1 MSKAKGLL
9 SKIWFPIAVVA
20 FAAVQSFGGS
30 ISRGALNLRTFISEE
45 TAPEPDTVKYSN
57 EKIFTKFREA
67 GFKIEGDTTNY
78 DFGVEGEDT
87 SATRLT
93 ARDTIF
99 APDSLKDI
107 DPFRYKYYV
116 ALVDSL
122 THKQVRDSLIAAG
135 DSLDWPRLDSLYY
148 ADSTLAAKIKFEKW
162 YASLDKNA
170 RKKYDF
176 EQKMAAR
183 QKKVDS
189 TLAVKDSLLAI
200 RDSIREN
207 TPRILETFA
216 FPDSLKYKRIISWTR
231 DKYFNEI
238 TTHPID
244 TTYNYWF
251 HDYPFMRND
260 VGATYLGIIGSPTQT
275 FDYFKRDY
283 QEGVTFYEPLEI
295 YSHSPAT
302 LPMYNTKTPYTELA
316 YWGTFFANKESE
328 ETNLHILTTQNIF
341 PSLNFT
347 LGYDRYGA
355 NGMLENERVDN
366 RNFHASVNYVGKKYA
381 AHAGYIYN
389 KVGKGE
395 NGGIIDTFWI
405 RDTTVGSRE
414 IATYLTDADNLI
426 KKNTLFLDQTLRIPF
441 TFIKDLA
448 HRKDSTYLAQKK
460 EMEESGMI
468 DTDVTTA
475 FIGHSSEYSV
485 YRKVY
490 TDNISSSD
498 TDARSFYNEI
508 FNINPTVSHD
518 SLRVMKLENKVF
530 LRLQPWSADAIVSSL
545 NVGVGNRIMS
555 HYLFRPGDYLMKRK
569 NDVWN
574 STYLY
579 GGVGGQYRQN
589 IDWNAQGYYV
599 ILGDQ
604 FSDFGITADALYQ
617 FFPFRRAR
625 KSPVSLQAHFETKLE
640 EPQFYQQHFYSNHY
654 KWENDFGKIST
665 TKIEAKLSIPWW
677 KAEIAGGYALL
688 SNNIY
693 YDTLGVARQN
703 TTPMSIAKISATKN
717 FAFGPLHLD
726 NRVLLQ
732 WSSNKEAVPLPMVAL
747 NLRWYLQIPVVKNVM
762 TMQIGADATA
772 TTKWYAPA
780 YNPVLG
786 VFHSQNREQFG
797 ECPYFDAFVNIQWKR
812 ACIFVK
818 LVNAGMGWPLDEADY
833 FSAASY
839 IRPQRAFKFGVTWP
853 FYRQAHRNAQVQAS
867 GSLGG
872 SSSSS
877 SGSSSFGGGASSLG
891 GLTNGL
897 RSR

>member
-1 MSKAKGLL
+1 MAKDKGLF
-9 SKIWFPIAVVA
+9 SRIWFPVAVVA
-20 FAAVQSFGGS
+20 FAAVQSFGGTF
-30 ISRGALNLRTFISEE
+30 SRIGLSLRSLPSDSPVI
-45 TAPEPDTVKYSN
+45 DTVKYSN
-57 EKIFTKFREA
+57 EKIFTKFREE
-67 GFKIEGDTTNY
+67 GFKIAGDSLAL
-78 DFGVEGEDT
+78 DLGLGEEDT
-87 SATRLT
+87 SAVKLS

-116 ALVDSL
+116 ALLDSL
-122 THKQVRDSLIAAG
+122 THKQVRDSLRAAG
-135 DSLDWPRLDSLYY
+135 DSLDWPKLDSLYY
-148 ADSTLAAKIKFEKW
+148 ADSTIAAKKRFDEW

-176 EQKMAAR
+176 EQKMAAKQR
-183 QKKVDS
+183 KVDS
-189 TLAVKDSLLAI
+189 TLAVKDSLMAI

-207 TPRILETFA
+207 KPRILETFA
-216 FPDSLKYKRIISWTR
+216 LPDSLQYKRIVSWTR
-231 DKYFNEI
+231 DAYFNEI
-238 TTHPID
+238 KTHPID
-244 TTYNYWF
+244 TSYNYWF
-251 HDYPFMRND
+251 NDYPFMRND
-260 VGATYLGIIGSPTQT
+260 VGATYLGIIGSPAQT
-275 FDYFKRDY
+275 YDFFKRDY
-283 QEGVTFYEPLEI
+283 REGVTFYEPYEI

-316 YWGTFFANKESE
+316 YWGTFFANTESE

-341 PSLNFT
+341 PELNFT

-355 NGMLENERVDN
+355 NGLLENERVDN
-366 RNFHASVNYVGKKYA
+366 RNFHASVNYIGKKYA
-381 AHAGYIYN
+381 AHLGYIYN
-389 KVGKGE
+389 KVAKNE

-414 IATYLTDADNLI
+414 ISTFLSDAHNLV
-426 KKNTLFLDQTLRIPF
+426 KKNTVFLDQTYRIPF

-448 HRKDSTYLAQKK
+448 HRKDSTYLAQKQ
-460 EMEESGMI
+460 ELAESGMI

-475 FIGHSSEYSV
+475 FIGHSSEFTV
-485 YRKVY
+485 IRKVY

-498 TDARSFYNEI
+498 TDARAFFNDNFYL
-508 FNINPTVSHD
+508 NPTSSSD

-530 LRLQPWSADAIVSSL
+530 LRLQPWSDDAIVSSL

-555 HYLFRPGDYLMKRK
+555 HYMFRPGDYLIKSK
-569 NDVWN
+569 NAVWN
-574 STYLY
+574 STYIY

-589 IDWNAQGYYV
+589 IDWNAQGYYT

-604 FSDFGITADALYQ
+604 FSDFGVSADALYQ

-625 KSPVSLQAHFETKLE
+625 KSPVSLQARFETKLE
-640 EPQFYQQHFYSNHY
+640 EPQYYQQHFFSNHF

-677 KAEIAGGYALL
+677 KTEIGGGYALL

-703 TTPMSIAKISATKN
+703 TTAMSVAKLYLAKN
-717 FAFGPLHLD
+717 FVFGPLHLD

-732 WSSNKEAVPLPMVAL
+732 WSSNKEAVPLPMGAA
-747 NLRWYLQIPVVKNVM
+747 NLRWYLQIPVVKDVM
-762 TMQIGADATA
+762 TLQIGADATA

-786 VFHSQNREQFG
+786 VFHNQDKEQFG

-812 ACIFVK
+812 ASIFIK
-818 LVNAGMGWPLDEADY
+818 YVNAGMGWPLDEADY
-833 FSAASY
+833 FSAAKY
-839 IRPQRAFKFGVTWP
+839 IRPQRAFKFGVSWP
-853 FYRQAHRNAQVQAS
+853 FYLQTKKNAQVSAS
-867 GSLGG
+867 GPIGGG
-872 SSSSS
+872 SSSSRS
-877 SGSSSFGGGASSLG
+877 GGGSSLSNMAGS
-891 GLTNGL
+891 L

>member
-1 MSKAKGLL
+1 MSKTKGLF
-9 SKIWFPIAVVA
+9 SRIWFPLAVVA
-20 FAAVQSFGGS
+20 LAAVQSFGGTL
-30 ISRGALNLRTFISEE
+30 SRGGLSLRSLP
-45 TAPEPDTVKYSN
+45 APEAAPDTVKYSN

-67 GFKIEGDTTNY
+67 GFKIEGDSTSL
-78 DFGVEGEDT
+78 DLGLEEEDT
-87 SATRLT
+87 SAVTLT

-99 APDSLKDI
+99 APDSLRDI

-116 ALVDSL
+116 ALLDSL
-122 THKQVRDSLIAAG
+122 THKQVRDSLRAAG
-135 DSLDWPRLDSLYY
+135 DSLDWPKLDSLYY
-148 ADSTLAAKIKFEKW
+148 ADSTRAAKLEFERW

-176 EQKMAAR
+176 EQKMAAKQR
-183 QKKVDS
+183 KVDS

-216 FPDSLKYKRIISWTR
+216 LPDSLQHKRIVSWTR
-231 DKYFNEI
+231 DRYFNEI
-238 TTHPID
+238 QTHPVD
-244 TTYNYWF
+244 TSFNYWF
-251 HDYPFMRND
+251 NDYPFMRSD
-260 VGATYLGIIGSPTQT
+260 VGATYLGISGSPTQT
-275 FDYFKRDY
+275 YDFFKRDY
-283 QEGVTFYEPLEI
+283 REGVTFYEPYEI
-295 YSHSPAT
+295 YSHSPST

-316 YWGTFFANKESE
+316 YWGTFFANTESE
-328 ETNLHILTTQNIF
+328 ESNLHILTTQNIY
-341 PSLNFT
+341 PGLNFS
-347 LGYDRYGA
+347 LGYDRFGA

-366 RNFHASVNYVGKKYA
+366 RNFQASVNFLGKKYA

-389 KVGKGE
+389 KVSRAE

-414 IATYLTDADNLI
+414 IDVFLKDADNLI
-426 KKNTLFLDQTLRIPF
+426 KKNTIFLDQTYRIPF

-448 HRKDSTYLAQKK
+448 HRKDSTYLARKQ
-460 EMEESGMI
+460 EISESGMI

-475 FIGHSSEYSV
+475 FIGHSSEYTV
-485 YRKVY
+485 IRKVY

-498 TDARSFYNEI
+498 TDARDFFGGNFYL
-508 FNINPTVSHD
+508 NPVNSSD

-545 NVGVGNRIMS
+545 NVGIGNRIQS
-555 HYLFRPGDYLMKRK
+555 HYLFRPSDYLTKPK
-569 NDVWN
+569 NVVWN

-589 IDWNAQGYYV
+589 LEWGAKGYYTF
-599 ILGDQ
+599 LGDQ
-604 FSDFGITADALYQ
+604 FSDFGIEADAMYQ

-640 EPQFYQQHFYSNHY
+640 EPQYYQQHFFSNHY
-654 KWENDFGKIST
+654 KWDNDFGKISS

-677 KAEIAGGYALL
+677 KMELGGGYALL
-688 SNNIY
+688 SNNVY
-693 YDTLGVARQN
+693 YDSLGIARQN
-703 TTPMSIAKISATKN
+703 TTPMSIAKAYVGKN
-717 FAFGPLHLD
+717 FVAGPLHLD

-732 WSSNKEAVPLPMVAL
+732 WSSNKEAVPLPMAAV
-747 NLRWYLQIPVVKNVM
+747 NLRWYLQIPVVKEVM

-772 TTKWYAPA
+772 TTKWYAPS

-786 VFHSQNREQFG
+786 VFHSQNKEQFG
-797 ECPYFDAFVNIQWKR
+797 ECPYFDVFVNIQWKR

-833 FSAASY
+833 FSAANY
-839 IRPQRAFKFGVTWP
+839 IRPQRAFKFGVYWP
-853 FYRQAHRNAQVQAS
+853 FYRQTKQNAQVTAT
-867 GSLGG
+867 GSLGGG
-872 SSSSS
+872 SSSSGG
-877 SGSSSFGGGASSLG
+877 GSSLSNMAGS
-891 GLTNGL
+891 L

>member
-1 MSKAKGLL
+1 MSKVKGLL
-9 SKIWFPIAVVA
+9 SKIWFPLAVVA
-20 FAAVQSFGGS
+20 FAAVQSFGGDL
-30 ISRGALNLRTFISEE
+30 SRGSLNLRHLPSVSQE
-45 TAPEPDTVKYSN
+45 AAPDTVKYSN
-57 EKIFTKFREA
+57 EKIFTKFREE
-67 GFKIEGDTTNY
+67 GFKIPGDSSSLLFGLGEEDTTA
-78 DFGVEGEDT
+78 V
-87 SATRLT
+87 RLT
-93 ARDTIF
+93 ARDTIV
-99 APDSLKDI
+99 APDSLRDI

-122 THKQVRDSLIAAG
+122 THKQVRDSLRAAG
-135 DSLDWPRLDSLYY
+135 DSLDWPKLDSLYF
-148 ADSTLAAKIKFEKW
+148 ADSTTAAKLKFDRW

-183 QKKVDS
+183 QRKVDS

-231 DKYFNEI
+231 DPYFNEI
-238 TTHPID
+238 TTHPVD
-244 TTYNYWF
+244 TSYNYWF
-251 HDYPFMRND
+251 NDYPFMRND
-260 VGATYLGIIGSPTQT
+260 VGATYLGVIGSPTQT
-275 FDYFKRDY
+275 YDFFQRNYR
-283 QEGVTFYEPLEI
+283 EGVTFYEPLEI
-295 YSHSPAT
+295 YSHSPST

-316 YWGTFFANKESE
+316 YWGTFFANTESE

-347 LGYDRYGA
+347 LGYDRFGA
-355 NGMLENERVDN
+355 NGILENERVDN
-366 RNFHASVNYVGKKYA
+366 RNFHASVNFVGKKYA

-389 KVGKGE
+389 KVGRKE

-414 IATYLTDADNLI
+414 IATFLSDADNLI
-426 KKNTLFLDQTLRIPF
+426 KKNTVFLDQTYRIPF

-448 HRKDSTYLAQKK
+448 HRKDSTYLAQKA

-485 YRKVY
+485 IRKVY
-490 TDNISSSD
+490 TDNIASSD
-498 TDARSFYNEI
+498 TDGRSFYNDV
-508 FNINPTVSHD
+508 FYMNPTASMD
-518 SLRVMKLENKVF
+518 SLRVMKLENKLF

-545 NVGVGNRIMS
+545 NVGIGNRIMS
-555 HYLFRPGDYLMKRK
+555 HYLFRPGDYLYKPS

-589 IDWNAQGYYV
+589 IDWNAQGYYT

-604 FSDFGITADALYQ
+604 FSDFGISAEALYQ
-617 FFPFRRAR
+617 FFPFRKAR
-625 KSPVSLQAHFETKLE
+625 KSPVSFRAHFETKLE
-640 EPQFYQQHFYSNHY
+640 EPQFYQQHFYSNHF

-677 KAEIAGGYALL
+677 KMELSGGYSLL

-693 YDTLGVARQN
+693 YDSLGVARQN
-703 TTPMSIAKISATKN
+703 TTPMSIAKLYVGKN
-717 FAFGPLHLD
+717 FVLGPLHLD
-726 NRVLLQ
+726 NRILLQ
-732 WSSNKEAVPLPMVAL
+732 WSSNKEAVPLPMVAA
-747 NLRWYLQIPVVKNVM
+747 NLRWYFQIPVVKNVM
-762 TMQIGADATA
+762 TVQIGADATA
-772 TTKWYAPA
+772 TTKWYAPS

-786 VFHSQNREQFG
+786 VFYNQNREQFG

-818 LVNAGMGWPLDEADY
+818 LVNAGMGWPMDEADY
-833 FSAASY
+833 FSAANY
-839 IRPQRAFKFGVTWP
+839 IRPQRAFKFGVSWP
-853 FYRQAHRNAQVQAS
+853 FYRQPHKNAQVTATS
-867 GSLGG
+867 SLGG
-872 SSSSS
+872 SSSS
-877 SGSSSFGGGASSLG
+877 GGGMGMGSALG
-891 GLTNGL
+891 GLTGGL